1 MSPFDLTGRVAVVT
15 GGNGGIGLGMAEALA
30 AAGSD
35 VAIWGTN
42 PAKNEAAAEVLGQYP
57 GKILTRRCDVGDP
70 DQVTEAFAETVGTL
84 GRVDAFF
91 ANAGI
96 GGADRKFVD
105 LSLDE
110 WRQVTRI
117 NLDGVFLTFQA
128 AARHMAENG
137 GGSLVAVSSIMGTN
151 VGFPRA
157 QAYAAAKAGVG
168 GLVRSCAVE
177 LARYQIRVN
186 AILPGYVRTALADGL
201 TTNEAFTARTMPHLP
216 ARRWG
221 VPADLGALA
230 VYLAC
235 DASKYQT
242 GTETI
247 VDGGFT
253 LT

>member
-15 GGNGGIGLGMAEALA
+15 GGNGGIGLGIAEALA
-30 AAGSD
+30 TAGAD

-42 PAKNEAAAEVLGQYP
+42 PAKNEAAVEVLDRYP
-57 GKILTRRCDVGDP
+57 GKVLALRCDVSVP
-70 DQVTEAFAETVGTL
+70 AQVTAALAETAATL
-84 GRVDAFF
+84 GRVDAMF

-96 GGADRKFVD
+96 GGADRRFID

-110 WRQVTRI
+110 WRQVTRV

-128 AARHMAENG
+128 AARHMIENG

-168 GLVRSCAVE
+168 GLVRSAAVE
-177 LARYQIRVN
+177 LARHQIRVN
-186 AILPGYVRTALADGL
+186 AILPGYIKTALADGL
-201 TTNEAFTARTMPHLP
+201 TTSEAFTARTMPHLP

-221 VPADLGALA
+221 ETADLGGIA
-230 VYLAC
+230 VYLAS
-235 DASKYQT
+235 DASQYQT

>member
-1 MSPFDLTGRVAVVT
+1 MSPFDLSGRVAVVT
-15 GGNGGIGLGMAEALA
+15 GGNGGIGLGLAEALA
-30 AAGSD
+30 EAGAD

-42 PAKNEAAAEVLGQYP
+42 PAKNDAALEVLSRYP
-57 GKILTRRCDVGDP
+57 VKVLARVCDVGDA
-70 DQVTEAFAETVGTL
+70 DQVADALAETVATL
-84 GRVDAFF
+84 GGVHALF

-96 GGADRKFVD
+96 GGADRKFID

-128 AARHMAENG
+128 AARHMAEHG
-137 GGSLVAVSSIMGTN
+137 GGSLIAVSSIMGTN
-151 VGFPRA
+151 IGFPRA

-186 AILPGYVRTALADGL
+186 AILPGYVQTALADGL

-221 VPADLGALA
+221 VPADLGGLA
-230 VYLAC
+230 VYLAG